1 MGPALDPLL
10 EPLLSHCLSMA
21 GQTKKLVA
29 TASQSAATSLITNS
43 AYHLK
48 TIQLLWTGMND
59 KIVLARTFIS
69 AHLNTFIKIHGAKKS
84 FALVD
89 SSGGV
94 DLLELCIKKGLVDPN
109 PIVKENIRAAFW
121 ASSEIWPKMTERILV
136 GLDGATRKALDKAAP
151 GKAVL
156 GGVGAVVGGGGGAKV
171 ARPSMRELMAAKAA
185 ATAAAATVK
194 SDKPIAS
201 SSAVPTESPAT
212 PPKKPAGFRPI
223 PPRAITSPQ
232 NGSSRLTLAS
242 SPRSSARAASP
253 RSPRTSVRT
262 PPPKSHIVNADSND
276 LMSSTSPFRL
286 DEQDDSA
293 FDFDALPPPIAPNSR
308 IRQLSIPVE
317 PVVEDA
323 LRDQADQA
331 EQAAERLLEISDDQ
345 EPPKVVAVAVAV
357 AGGEEREVMGTPVR
371 NVGLMRGREDVFA
384 DSPEVRN
391 GAGGGGL
398 AGRKNWWMKKSS
410 STFHLLRTNS
420 YGTDAICCSG
430 ANANNHV
437 LRLDRAKSP
446 TRFSPP
452 DAQGW
457 KDRPRRSAATVRHLE
472 STSNPPGRRRIGRGK
487 SYSVEWRFGADDQ
500 GVLGW
505 REAVRRA
512 VGGAA
517 RALAEGTAGALSLF
531 FVLDDLLTN

>member
-69 AHLNTFIKIHGAKKS
+69 AHLITFIKIHGSKKS

-109 PIVKENIRAAFW
+109 PIVKENIRAAYW
-121 ASSEIWPKMTERILV
+121 ASSEIWPKMTERILG
-136 GLDGATRKALDKAAP
+136 GLDVSTRKALDKAAP
-151 GKAVL
+151 KTVVPSGA
-156 GGVGAVVGGGGGAKV
+156 GGAASTGAKV
-171 ARPSMRELMAAKAA
+171 TRPSMRELMAAKAA
-185 ATAAAATVK
+185 AAAAASTT
-194 SDKPIAS
+194 DTDTPIAS
-201 SSAVPTESPAT
+201 SSALPTESTAT
-212 PPKKPAGFRPI
+212 PKRTAFRPN
-223 PPRAITSPQ
+223 PPRTVTSPP
-232 NGSSRLTLAS
+232 NGSSRPPLAS

-253 RSPRTSVRT
+253 RSPRQSVRT
-262 PPPKSHIVNADSND
+262 PPPKSNNVKDDSND

-293 FDFDALPPPIAPNSR
+293 FDFDALPPPIAPNR

-317 PVVEDA
+317 PIVEAA
-323 LRDQADQA
+323 LRDQASQA

-345 EPPKVVAVAVAV
+345 EPAASVV
-357 AGGEEREVMGTPVR
+357 EERKRNVDVGTPVGKG
-371 NVGLMRGREDVFA
+371 GLMRGREDVFA
-384 DSPEVRN
+384 DSPDVRN
-391 GAGGGGL
+391 GSGGGGL

-410 STFHLLRTNS
+410 RPSFLSFCLLPDLS
-420 YGTDAICCSG
+420 YLCYDS
-430 ANANNHV
+430 
-437 LRLDRAKSP
+437 
-446 TRFSPP
+446 RF
-452 DAQGW
+452 
-457 KDRPRRSAATVRHLE
+457 
-472 STSNPPGRRRIGRGK
+472 
-487 SYSVEWRFGADDQ
+487 
-500 GVLGW
+500 
-505 REAVRRA
+505 
-512 VGGAA
+512 
-517 RALAEGTAGALSLF
+517 
-531 FVLDDLLTN
+531 

>member
-69 AHLNTFIKIHGAKKS
+69 AHLITFIKIHGAKKS

-109 PIVKENIRAAFW
+109 PIVKENIRAAYW
-121 ASSEIWPKMTERILV
+121 ASSEIWPKMTERILG
-136 GLDGATRKALDKAAP
+136 GLDVSTRKALDKAAL
-151 GKAVL
+151 GKNVVAA
-156 GGVGAVVGGGGGAKV
+156 GTGVTTGGGGKV
-171 ARPSMRELMAAKAA
+171 TRPSMRELMAAKAA
-185 ATAAAATVK
+185 AVAASSTQ
-194 SDKPIAS
+194 DIDTPIAS
-201 SSAVPTESPAT
+201 SSTLPTESTAT
-212 PPKKPAGFRPI
+212 PKRTAFRPN
-223 PPRAITSPQ
+223 PP
-232 NGSSRLTLAS
+232 NGSSRPPPTS

-253 RSPRTSVRT
+253 RSPRQSART
-262 PPPKSHIVNADSND
+262 PPPKSNNVKDDSND

-293 FDFDALPPPIAPNSR
+293 FDFDALPPPIAPTTTSNR

-317 PVVEDA
+317 PIVEAA

-331 EQAAERLLEISDDQ
+331 EQAAERLLEVLDDQ
-345 EPPKVVAVAVAV
+345 EPPASVVEDRKSNVQT
-357 AGGEEREVMGTPVR
+357 GTPVGKA
-371 NVGLMRGREDVFA
+371 GLMRGREDIFA

-391 GAGGGGL
+391 GSGGGGL

-410 STFHLLRTNS
+410 RQYFSFNPSPSLLRPIILHYTDPPICRRTDTN
-420 YGTDAICCSG
+420 
-430 ANANNHV
+430 NNR
-437 LRLDRAKSP
+437 LRLDRTKSSNRIPPP
-446 TRFSPP
+446 TP
-452 DAQGW
+452 QIQL
-457 KDRPRRSAATVRHLE
+457 DRRDWSSATLGDIE
-472 STSNPPGRRRIGRGK
+472 SSSITTRGRKFR
-487 SYSVEWRFGADDQ
+487 
-500 GVLGW
+500 
-505 REAVRRA
+505 
-512 VGGAA
+512 
-517 RALAEGTAGALSLF
+517 
-531 FVLDDLLTN
+531 